1 MLKSRDDD
9 DFEDDHDFQLDEDV
23 KHLHDTKDDD
33 DSIIHLNSISV
44 LELLSNNNVL
54 QVIAFIMNL
63 LVIAK
68 NILYL
73 LHCLMTGYSL
83 KSHDKMFHSELSW
96 CVDKCHANY
105 SSTKIVQKPTSKK
118 PPKDVEAAV

>member
-73 LHCLMTGYSL
+73 LH
-83 KSHDKMFHSELSW
+83 W